1 MSFLP
6 MEDEL
11 SSVRRSV
18 YGVSI
23 EDIKPYRQTVPLE
36 AEDAS
41 SAYTFG
47 SKDILLFLM
56 LLGVYVVFVQKRGRT
71 RSVSF

>member
-18 YGVSI
+18 YGMSI

-36 AEDAS
+36 ASEVAS
-41 SAYTFG
+41 PYKFG
-47 SKDILLFLM
+47 SKDVLLFVM
-56 LLGVYVVFVQKRGRT
+56 LLGVYIIFVQKRGKT